1 MSQGNQHQNRNQSQP
16 SRPAQGGRPS
26 TNPYDDAEP
35 IRVRRTHHQSI
46 PAPASGAGQ
55 EAVRPESAHLVPGSA
70 AQQHVQSPRRVE
82 VQRTN
87 AHHPN
92 VEQRRAA
99 LQSESAQRAHAQAAA
114 QQRRAPQQA
123 AQARAQR
130 GAARPANARPASG
143 RPAPQGKQATP
154 RPPRHQ
160 TPKPTPEQIEAA
172 RREELRRQ
180 YHEVSPDRA
189 YAPSARRS
197 TERAER
203 QYASQQRRQEKHPDR
218 HVRPRP
224 IPGDDYFRTPDVV
237 FERGTQAAPPVTKR
251 VSHAPA
257 IIACLVAL
265 AVVGVVAYAWMHRT
279 VQVTVDDKQVNV
291 VVNSTLEQVL
301 DASGQK
307 VSPGNLV
314 AVTGDVITPS
324 DGHAF
329 SATINGNA
337 VDDDQL
343 ATTTVK
349 GGEDIEFGNGD
360 DRTEDYDVVNTTT
373 VQPQLKMEGTE
384 GSIFYVKQWGKTGTI
399 ETRKGKQSGKTAD
412 VTSVDVQDLVVQRQ
426 GIAPDNDQKLVA
438 LTFDDGP
445 SQYTDKYL
453 DILDQYGIKATF
465 FELGQQVD
473 EYPDAA
479 KRVVSDG
486 MQLGSH
492 TWDHKQLTKLNEQQ
506 VSDELEPSFQK
517 IQDVTGYQ
525 TTMLR
530 QPYGSINDKVWL
542 YSKGTMSVAV
552 FWTHD
557 SEDWKVPGVDKLVSN
572 ATKDMFTG
580 AIILMHD
587 GGGNRDEDVQALP
600 QIIEAWQNAGYQFVT
615 ISDLMKSD
623 PRIPDEVTSGNEQ
636 MPSDAVWP
644 IEISKDSTSNAIP

>member
-1 MSQGNQHQNRNQSQP
+1 MSQGNQHQHRNQSQP

-26 TNPYDDAEP
+26 TNPYDDADP

-55 EAVRPESAHLVPGSA
+55 GAAQPESARLVPGSA
-70 AQQHVQSPRRVE
+70 AQRHVQAPRRVE

-87 AHHPN
+87 AHHPS

-99 LQSESAQRAHAQAAA
+99 LRSESAQRTNAQAVP

-123 AQARAQR
+123 AQAGAGR
-130 GAARPANARPASG
+130 GAARPAS
-143 RPAPQGKQATP
+143 QGKQPAQ

-160 TPKPTPEQIEAA
+160 APKPTPQQIEAA

-237 FERGTQAAPPVTKR
+237 FERGTQAQSPVTKR
-251 VSHAPA
+251 VNHAPA

-265 AVVGVVAYAWMHRT
+265 AIVGVVAYAWMHRT

-343 ATTTVK
+343 ASTTVK
-349 GGEDIEFGNGD
+349 GGEDIKFGNGD

-384 GSIFYVKQWGKTGTI
+384 GSVFYVKQWGKTGTI

-412 VTSVDVQDLVVQRQ
+412 VTSVDVQDLIIQRQ

-506 VSDELEPSFQK
+506 VSDELGPSFQK

-542 YSKGTMSVAV
+542 YSKGTMSVSV

-623 PRIPDEVTSGNEQ
+623 PRIPDEVTSGDEQ

-644 IEISKDSTSNAIP
+644 TEISKDSTSNAIP

>member
-1 MSQGNQHQNRNQSQP
+1 MSQGNQHQHRNQSQP

-26 TNPYDDAEP
+26 TNPYDDADP

-46 PAPASGAGQ
+46 PTPASGAGQ
-55 EAVRPESAHLVPGSA
+55 GAAQPESARLVPGSA
-70 AQQHVQSPRRVE
+70 AQRHVQAPRRVE

-87 AHHPN
+87 AHHPS

-99 LQSESAQRAHAQAAA
+99 LRSESAQRANAQAAPR
-114 QQRRAPQQA
+114 QRRAPQQA
-123 AQARAQR
+123 AQAGAGR
-130 GAARPANARPASG
+130 GAARPAS
-143 RPAPQGKQATP
+143 QGKQPAQ

-160 TPKPTPEQIEAA
+160 APKPTPQQIEAA

-237 FERGTQAAPPVTKR
+237 FERGTQAQSPVTKR
-251 VSHAPA
+251 VNHAPA

-343 ATTTVK
+343 ASTTVK
-349 GGEDIEFGNGD
+349 GGEDIKFGNGD

-412 VTSVDVQDLVVQRQ
+412 VTSVDVQDLIIQRQ

-542 YSKGTMSVAV
+542 YSKGTMSVSV

-623 PRIPDEVTSGNEQ
+623 PRIPDEVTSGDEQ

-644 IEISKDSTSNAIP
+644 TEISKDSASNAIP